1 MQTAFAVAFSNTE
14 RKSELPFVGA
24 ILPNKPPI
32 DKVAAYELV
41 GMHCAQ
47 RLSAV
52 NFHDTNEFADEEI
65 QQWEKDGILPID
77 VGGRKYHG
85 QAGSATEWVVKRY
98 CLPRTKGVEELL
110 ELINDNNGNEKNKG
124 GFLKG
129 YAFSVPGL
137 IRKLYELKDEE
148 TWHAEVV
155 WAAGDVVNAFVKVAN
170 GDVVPQHE
178 PPDGDIILLA
188 KEFAQD
194 KEKPLTLG
202 QYVANLWS
210 LGESSDV
217 IVEKLAF
224 WQDALRRLNE
234 IYAWA
239 KAEWRQL
246 QGDKQKLSR
255 LEFKAG
261 KHRGIILRTDNRALV
276 NVVTR
281 EGHYAIRLIVSSDG
295 HTTIATNRLDI
306 AKLNEAFAE
315 REPERWH
322 YNRDMGALLNGGPQY
337 TGVKPTRIPGD
348 EIITQL
354 KMLFKP
360 VP

>member
-24 ILPNKPPI
+24 LLPNKPPI
-32 DKVAAYELV
+32 DKVAAYEIV
-41 GMHCAQ
+41 GMYCAK
-47 RLSAV
+47 RLAEV
-52 NFHDTNEFADEEI
+52 TFHNTNAFPDEEM
-65 QQWEKDGILPID
+65 QELEKDGYLPID
-77 VGGRKYHG
+77 VGSRKYHG
-85 QAGSATEWVVKRY
+85 LAGSATEWVVKRY
-98 CLPRTKGVEELL
+98 CLPRTKGLNELV
-110 ELINDNNGNEKNKG
+110 ELINENNRT

-129 YAFSVPGL
+129 YAFSVPSL
-137 IRKLYELKDEE
+137 IRKLYEFKDEE

-210 LGESSDV
+210 LGESPDA
-217 IVEKLAF
+217 IVKKLAF

-239 KAEWRQL
+239 KAEWRQM
-246 QGDKQKLSR
+246 QGDKKLSK

-261 KHRGIILRTDNRALV
+261 KHRGIILRTDSRALV

-281 EGHYAIRLIVSSDG
+281 EGHYAIRLIVGSDG

-306 AKLNEAFAE
+306 SKLHEAFAK

-337 TGVKPTRIPGD
+337 TGVKPTRVSGD